1 MWICFDKVIP
11 LEKCLIALIK
21 LNKEL
26 VVGFAK
32 NPNISEEIL
41 RNTNYDDLKMKMN
54 FEIVQEKREGLL
66 R

>member
-1 MWICFDKVIP
+1 MIP

-32 NPNISEEIL
+32 NPNVSEEIL

-54 FEIVQEKREGLL
+54 FEIAQEKREGLL

>member
-1 MWICFDKVIP
+1 VIP
-11 LEKCLIALIK
+11 LEKCLIALVK

-32 NPNISEEIL
+32 NPNVSEEIL

-54 FEIVQEKREGLL
+54 FEIA
-66 R
+66 